1 MLKPIFLRY
10 FTLWVGMA
18 ALLFAGLQLAPAQV
32 NLSTGELEIEADD
45 VDYNP
50 ATKVVSARGEVH
62 IKNGATDVYAQE
74 ADYDSGAGVVH
85 CRDQVTIFQDG
96 LTYKGE
102 AMIYNTT
109 NGEITAQDLRSGM
122 SPMFYEANEIKLL
135 GMDADKIDMLDSV
148 MTTHDSSDPNY
159 RLKAK
164 KITVYPEDKIVFRNL
179 SVYAGDTPVF
189 WLPYLSQPLDE
200 ELGYHWLPGF
210 RSSWG
215 AFLLNRYGFM
225 IGDHT
230 LATAR
235 LDVRGER
242 GFAGGIDFKSMRHA
256 DNENF
261 GNFRIYGASDS
272 SPETSR
278 NGRTR
283 SPEMTPSSDRYRVN
297 LQHRV
302 YLPGPEESTLYVDFD
317 INKISDAYFYDDYF
331 QEESRI
337 DPQPDN
343 VVNLVKTF
351 PRGTFSLIARFRAN
365 DFYTT
370 DTRLPEA
377 ALEFTKA
384 PIFNTSLFYAGETSA
399 GIYTSRLGDRERE
412 QIQDRIDELAEAQTP
427 RLPGAD
433 PVRPG
438 SQLAADLMLDETDR
452 MDLLDELSN
461 RLDNRGFTRFD
472 TFHEVSLPKQL
483 FGWLSV
489 VPKVGFRATSY
500 SDIEGDV
507 GSDTRTLGYAGID
520 ASFKLSKDYDQISM
534 PKLGV
539 EGIRHIAQP
548 YFNYSY
554 IGGDNLDADI
564 GKIDRLVPSTR
575 LRPIDP
581 TQFTAIDSLAPS
593 DILRT
598 GIQNRLQTRRD
609 GVAYNWFELNT
620 YFQSYFDDPE
630 YDRSMSNL
638 YNDMVW
644 RPLPW
649 LRLNMESQLPVFGGE
664 GDFDY
669 TEINT
674 QVTFMP
680 TKNFEFS
687 IGDRYLSDH
696 PFFENSN
703 LLDFGAYLRLSD
715 RWGIGMQHRYEFD
728 DSVLELQQYTLH
740 YNMTSWTAAFGAL
753 VRDNRDGEDEL
764 GIVFMMTLRDFPQL
778 SLPVELDPS
787 GLGGQ

>member
-1 MLKPIFLRY
+1 MLTPIFLRY
-10 FTLWVGMA
+10 FKLWVGVA
-18 ALLFAGLQLAPAQV
+18 VIFFAGVQWVPAQV
-32 NLSTGELEIEADD
+32 NLSNGELEIEADD

-50 ATKVVSARGEVH
+50 ATKVVSARGQVH
-62 IKNGATDVYAQE
+62 IKNGSTDVYAQE
-74 ADYDSGAGVVH
+74 ADYDTGAGVVH
-85 CRDQVTIFQDG
+85 CRGQVTIFQEG

-102 AMIYNTT
+102 AMIYNTDT
-109 NGEITAQDLRSGM
+109 EEITAQDLRSGL
-122 SPMFYEANEIKLL
+122 SPMFYEAEEITLM
-135 GMDADKIDMLDSV
+135 GTDAEKIDMLDSV

-179 SVYAGDTPVF
+179 SVYAGDTRVF

-210 RSSWG
+210 RTSWG

-230 LATAR
+230 LATLR
-235 LDVRGER
+235 LDVRSER
-242 GFAGGIDFKSMRHA
+242 GFAGGVDFKSMRHA
-256 DNENF
+256 ENENF
-261 GNFRIYGASDS
+261 GNFRVYGASDS

-278 NGRTR
+278 NGRVR
-283 SPEMTPSSDRYRVN
+283 SPDDTPSSDRYRIN

-343 VVNLVKTF
+343 NVNVVKVF
-351 PRGTFSLIARFRAN
+351 PRGTFSLLTRFRAN
-365 DFYTT
+365 DFYST

-377 ALEFTKA
+377 ILEFTKA

-399 GIYTSRLGDRERE
+399 GVYTSRLGTTQQRE
-412 QIQDRIDELAEAQTP
+412 IQDRIDQLLEAQAHNA
-427 RLPGAD
+427 LGPGAD
-433 PVRPG
+433 PINPN
-438 SQLAADLMLDETDR
+438 SKLAADLMLSEVER
-452 MDLLDELSN
+452 LDLLDELGN

-500 SDIEGDV
+500 SDVENDA

-520 ASFKLSKDYDQISM
+520 TSFKLSKNYDQISM

-539 EGIRHIAQP
+539 EGLRHIAQP
-548 YFNYSY
+548 YINYSF

-564 GKIDRLVPSTR
+564 GRIDRRVPSTQ
-575 LRPIDP
+575 LAPIDA
-581 TQFTAIDSLAPS
+581 TQFTAIDSLRTS
-593 DILRT
+593 NTLRS

-620 YFQSYFDDPE
+620 YFESYFEDTQ
-630 YDRSMSNL
+630 YVRSMSNL

-649 LRLNMESQLPVFGGE
+649 LELNIESQLPVFGGE

-669 TEINT
+669 TEVNSDI
-674 QVTFMP
+674 TFMP
-680 TKNFEFS
+680 TRNFEFS
-687 IGDRYLSDH
+687 IGNRYLDNH

-703 LLDFGAYLRLSD
+703 LLDFSAYLRLSD
-715 RWGIGMQHRYEFD
+715 RWGIGMEHRYEFD
-728 DSVLELQQYTLH
+728 DSTLELQQYTVH
-740 YNMTSWTAAFGAL
+740 YNMTSWTAAIGAL
-753 VRDNRDGEDEL
+753 VRDNRTGEDEL
-764 GIVFMMTLRDFPQL
+764 GVVFMMTLRDFPQINMPL
-778 SLPVELDPS
+778 ELAPPS
-787 GLGGQ
+787 